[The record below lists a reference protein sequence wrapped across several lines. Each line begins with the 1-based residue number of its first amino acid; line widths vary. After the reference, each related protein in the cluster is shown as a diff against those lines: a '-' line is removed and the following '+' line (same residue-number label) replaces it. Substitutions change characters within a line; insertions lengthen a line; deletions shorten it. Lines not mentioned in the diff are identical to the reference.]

1 MPDTAPTRA
10 QVAAM
15 IDHTLLKP
23 EASTADVRAL
33 VDEAIEL
40 GVPAVITDMPI
51 FREVAGDGALYAP
64 GMDAEAFARGIR
76 ALDDPARRAE
86 VIAAGTAH
94 IARFDW
100 GRSADVLLDALAG
113 I

>member
-1 MPDTAPTRA
+1 
-10 QVAAM
+10 
-15 IDHTLLKP
+15 
-23 EASTADVRAL
+23 
-33 VDEAIEL
+33 
-40 GVPAVITDMPI
+40 MPI